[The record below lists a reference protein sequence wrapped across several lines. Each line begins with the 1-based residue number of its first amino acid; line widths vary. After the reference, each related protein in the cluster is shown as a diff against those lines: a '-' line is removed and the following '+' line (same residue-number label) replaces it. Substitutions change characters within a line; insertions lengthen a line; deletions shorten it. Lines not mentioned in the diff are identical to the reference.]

1 MPNRRLSTFA
11 VFFAVFSSL
20 NAQAQQTYEFPQYPT
35 AAHVTLACKRLI
47 ADQQVRRERLQA
59 LEPDVRVTE
68 LLATLDGL
76 VQREEDTLGPL
87 GLLAAVHPDK
97 AMREE
102 ANACDLSYQ
111 SFKSSFWQDAKVFQL
126 FKDAEPLDDIQAR
139 FLKEVLR
146 EFEDAGVALST
157 EDQIKA
163 REINNQLTRLTQDF
177 DRRLLED
184 QTRVAFKALE
194 LEGVPESVWRQAP
207 KDRRG
212 GYLLNLDEPTAVSVL
227 QNAVRGRTRER
238 FWRAFY
244 RRGGE
249 ANLKV
254 LLQLS
259 EHRRAYANLFGF
271 GSYADFLLRRRMAGN
286 EATARQF
293 LTDVRDVVARREVAD
308 LELLRASKARHLKKP
323 LSTTAL
329 LRWDVSFYRERER
342 RERFAVEQEALRQ
355 HFPPEDSLK
364 FVFEIAKRLLGVQ
377 LVPVAAPNLPYEKTP
392 ARSQLSSLSGGPAQ
406 GDRSGGDLKSRP
418 KPLQGG
424 ASESSLTTPSG
435 AKAGLWHP
443 DVRVFEASDVAT
455 GRLLGT
461 LFVDLYPRAHKY
473 NHAAVW
479 GFRNASTLAQRLPA
493 AALVVNFNRQGLSL
507 DELETLLHEF
517 GHALH
522 VLLSSTRYA
531 SQGGTNVLH
540 DFVEAPSQ
548 MLEDWVYD
556 PQVIALFQKVCPS
569 CEPLAP
575 GLIDKAKQA
584 KRFAQGI
591 DYARQYLY
599 ASYDLALHSSQ
610 PQSPLALWQ
619 QMESQTPLG
628 HVPGSLF
635 PASFAHIA
643 GGYAAGYYAYLWSE
657 VTSADLRTAFVGHKL
672 DANVG
677 RRWRATVLA
686 NGGQVAPQE
695 LVEQFLGRTSSNK
708 AFFDGLVSVAPLP
721 SARAASVGR

>member
-1 MPNRRLSTFA
+1 MALAALLLSTHA
-11 VFFAVFSSL
+11 G
-20 NAQAQQTYEFPQYPT
+20 AQQAYEFPPYPT
-35 AAHVTLACKRLI
+35 AAHVTLACQRLM
-47 ADQQVRRERLQA
+47 ADQRERQLRLQA
-59 LEPDVRVTE
+59 LSLDVRMTE

-76 VQREEDTLGPL
+76 VQRQEDTLGPL

-97 AMREE
+97 GVREE
-102 ANACDLSYQ
+102 ANACDLTYQ
-111 SFKSSFWQDAKVFQL
+111 AFKSSFWQDAKVYQL
-126 FKDAEPLDDIQAR
+126 FKEAEPQDEVQAR
-139 FLKEVLR
+139 FLKDVR
-146 EFEDAGVALST
+146 HEFEDAGVALSP

-163 REINNQLTRLTQDF
+163 REINSQLTRLTQDF
-177 DRRLLED
+177 ERRLLED
-184 QTRVAFKALE
+184 QTRVAFKAVE
-194 LEGVPESVWRQAP
+194 LEGVPESVWRKAP

-212 GYLLNLDEPTAVSVL
+212 RYLLGLDEPTVVPVL

-238 FWRAFY
+238 LWRAFY

-259 EHRRAYANLFGF
+259 ERRREYAALFGAP
-271 GSYADFLLRRRMAGN
+271 SYADFLLRRRMAGN

-308 LELLRASKARHLKKP
+308 LELLRAAKARHLKKR
-323 LSTTAL
+323 SVTL
-329 LRWDVSFYRERER
+329 LRWDLGFYRERER
-342 RERFAVEQEALRQ
+342 RERFAVQQEEMRR

-377 LVPVAAPNLPYEKTP
+377 LVPAA
-392 ARSQLSSLSGGPAQ
+392 Q
-406 GDRSGGDLKSRP
+406 P
-418 KPLQGG
+418 KQAP
-424 ASESSLTTPSG
+424 
-435 AKAGLWHP
+435 LWHS
-443 DVRVFEASDVAT
+443 DVRVFEASDVAS

-461 LFVDLYPRAHKY
+461 LFVDMYPRTHKY

-556 PQVIALFQKVCPS
+556 PQVMALFQKVCLS
-569 CEPLAP
+569 CEPIEP
-575 GLIDKAKQA
+575 GLIAKAKQA

-610 PQSPLALWQ
+610 PQSPLGLWQ
-619 QMESQTPLG
+619 QMEGQTPLG
-628 HVPGSLF
+628 HVQGSHF

-657 VTSADLRTAFVGHKL
+657 VTAADLRTAFEGHKL

-677 RRWRATVLA
+677 RRYRATILA

-695 LVEQFLGRTSSNK
+695 LVEQFLGRPTHNK
-708 AFFDGLVSVAPLP
+708 AFFNGLVDAVVPAV
-721 SARAASVGR
+721 RAASASASGASARLR

>member
-1 MPNRRLSTFA
+1 MLIRRFGRISILAA
-11 VFFAVFSSL
+11 VFFAL
-20 NAQAQQTYEFPQYPT
+20 NAQAQTYEFPQYPT
-35 AAHVTLACKRLI
+35 AAHVTLACKRLL
-47 ADQQVRRERLQA
+47 ADQQERRERLQA
-59 LEPDVRVTE
+59 MSLDVRITE

-97 AMREE
+97 GVREE

-111 SFKSSFWQDAKVFQL
+111 AFKSAFWQDARVYQL
-126 FKDAEPLDDIQAR
+126 FKEAEPLDDVQAR
-139 FLKEVLR
+139 FLKDVR
-146 EFEDAGVALST
+146 NEFEDAGVALSA
-157 EDQIKA
+157 EDQTKA
-163 REINNQLTRLTQDF
+163 REINSQLTRLTQDF
-177 DRRLLED
+177 ERRLLDD
-184 QTRVAFKALE
+184 QTRVAFKAAE
-194 LEGVPESVWRQAP
+194 LEGVPEPVWQKTP

-212 GYLLNLDEPTAVSVL
+212 RYLLGLDEPTVVPVL
-227 QNAVRGRTRER
+227 QNAMRGRTRER
-238 FWRAFY
+238 LWRAFY

-259 EHRRAYANLFGF
+259 ERRREYAQLFGF
-271 GSYADFLLRRRMAGN
+271 NSYADFLLRRRMAGT

-308 LELLRASKARHLKKP
+308 LELLRAAKSRHLKKP
-323 LSTTAL
+323 LSSIAL
-329 LRWDVSFYRERER
+329 LRWDVGFYRERER
-342 RERFAVEQEALRQ
+342 RERFDVEQEALRR

-377 LVPVAAPNLPYEKTP
+377 LVAAV
-392 ARSQLSSLSGGPAQ
+392 
-406 GDRSGGDLKSRP
+406 P
-418 KPLQGG
+418 KPALAPSS
-424 ASESSLTTPSG
+424 ASLARKDKSG
-435 AKAGLWHP
+435 SGSELWHP
-443 DVRVFEASDVAT
+443 DVRMFEASDVAT

-461 LFVDLYPRAHKY
+461 LFVDLYPRPRKY

-479 GFRNASTLAQRLPA
+479 GFRNVSTLAQRLPA
-493 AALVVNFNRQGLSL
+493 AALVVNFNREGLSL

-556 PQVIALFQKVCPS
+556 PQVMALFQKICPT
-569 CEPLAP
+569 CEPLEP
-575 GLIDKAKQA
+575 GLIARAKQA
-584 KRFAQGI
+584 KNFAKGI

-599 ASYDLALHSSQ
+599 ASYDLALHSAQ
-610 PQSPLALWQ
+610 APSPLALWQ

-657 VTSADLRTAFVGHKL
+657 VTAADLRTAFEGHKL

-677 RRWRATVLA
+677 RRYRATVLA

-695 LVEQFLGRTSSNK
+695 LVAQFLGRATHNK
-708 AFFDGLVSVAPLP
+708 AFFDGLVSEPPGRRLGVVRPP
-721 SARAASVGR
+721 EGASQSWGRPGN